1 MDMLSNGYVGQE
13 FLRQRGSAIML
24 DQKQSQFY
32 EEKND
37 MNLNNLESDASEES
51 EDIRQEIKKVKEQAK
66 H

>member
-1 MDMLSNGYVGQE
+1 
-13 FLRQRGSAIML
+13 ML

-51 EDIRQEIKKVKEQAK
+51 EDIR
-66 H
+66 

>member
-1 MDMLSNGYVGQE
+1 
-13 FLRQRGSAIML
+13 ML